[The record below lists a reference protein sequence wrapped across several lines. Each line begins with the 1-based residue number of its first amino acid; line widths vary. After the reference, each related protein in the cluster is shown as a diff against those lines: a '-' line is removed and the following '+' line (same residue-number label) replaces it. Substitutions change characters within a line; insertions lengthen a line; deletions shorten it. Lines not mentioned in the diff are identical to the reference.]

1 MARDTYET
9 SDAAE
14 NVVPK
19 DGLGNGLVILTTL
32 ALLIAIVLV
41 NMSMK
46 KHFDTGMFGDSK
58 IPNPEA
64 AAANA
69 KKP

>member
-14 NVVPK
+14 NVIPK

-32 ALLIAIVLV
+32 ALLGAIVLV
-41 NMSMK
+41 NMAMK
-46 KHFDTGMFGDSK
+46 KHYDTGMFGNSK
-58 IPNPEA
+58 VPNPEA
-64 AAANA
+64 AAANDR
-69 KKP
+69 K